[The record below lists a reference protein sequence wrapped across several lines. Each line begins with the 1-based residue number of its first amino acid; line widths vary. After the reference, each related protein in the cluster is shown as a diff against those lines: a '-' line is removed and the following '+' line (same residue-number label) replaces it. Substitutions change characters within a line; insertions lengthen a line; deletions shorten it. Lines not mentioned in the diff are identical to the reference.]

1 MWREKRVANF
11 TKERERER
19 ERERGVLPSRERV
32 FGGVVVGFETKE
44 NE

>member
-11 TKERERER
+11 TKER